1 MRVAVILA
9 LVLPHAI
16 FGIKMMN
23 PAEEPKPADHK
34 TFADAKSWIN
44 DRVNE
49 VGGNTQKATKAEAE
63 MLHQMAE
70 ADRKAKADAEAKA
83 KKAQEEEEV
92 QKKALEATKQVAK
105 SLEAGAAAASKPA
118 AASKRC
124 QTTPCQT
131 VEKYL
136 SSMKVND
143 VAGML
148 STMSDNAK
156 VTIHRPFKKHANTV
170 LTDKAVLEAYFTANH
185 VILGKEGNYREEG
198 ETIHSSKVK
207 LSEPRKVVTHA
218 KVKVPKVGWIVIQ
231 SVFLLSNDN
240 IIQSIDHHPKIVIP
254 VIPPH

>member
-16 FGIKMMN
+16 FGLKMMT
-23 PAEEPKPADHK
+23 PAEEPKPVADSQ
-34 TFADAKSWIN
+34 T
-44 DRVNE
+44 
-49 VGGNTQKATKAEAE
+49 T
-63 MLHQMAE
+63 
-70 ADRKAKADAEAKA
+70 
-83 KKAQEEEEV
+83 V
-92 QKKALEATKQVAK
+92 QK
-105 SLEAGAAAASKPA
+105 
-118 AASKRC
+118 
-124 QTTPCQT
+124 
-131 VEKYL
+131 YM
-136 SSMKVND
+136 SSMKAND

-170 LTDKAVLEAYFTANH
+170 MTGKAALEYYFTANQVH
-185 VILGKEGNYREEG
+185 LGKEGNYREDG
-198 ETIHSSKVK
+198 ETLHSSKVK